1 MPQKPFPKYIDS
13 ITVQEFFDSF
23 KDVLK
28 LRLMT
33 GKKGMTGHI
42 RDKSVN
48 RPSLVLTGYHKYFA
62 AKRIQLF
69 GAGEMGYLRD
79 LSEKK
84 QYQVL
89 KEVADCRIPCIIVSR
104 NLMPTKP
111 MQEIAGKH
119 NIPLMRSPLTSRDFL
134 TTAVILL
141 EEKFAPRITV
151 QGTMMDVRGVGVLIR
166 GGSGIG
172 KSECAL
178 ALIEHGHSLVADDVV
193 PVRLLNER
201 ELMATSAELNR
212 GYMECRGLGIINVAE
227 LFGIRSLRLEKRV
240 DLVVTFTDW
249 APGMEEDRTGL
260 ERDDFEILGIKVPHI
275 ELPVRPGRD
284 LARLVEVATM
294 EQALRAHGHD
304 SAQEFNERL
313 ISYMTGK

>member
-1 MPQKPFPKYIDS
+1 MPRKPEPKYTDS
-13 ITVQEFFDSF
+13 ISMQEFFDSF

-28 LRLMT
+28 LRLLT
-33 GKKGMTGHI
+33 GEEGLKTRV

-48 RPSLVLTGYHKYFA
+48 RPSLVLTGFYKYFA

-69 GAGEMGYLRD
+69 GAGEMGYLRE
-79 LSEKK
+79 LSKSK
-84 QYQVL
+84 QFKVL
-89 KEVADCRIPCIIVSR
+89 NELADRHVPCMIVSR
-104 NLMPTKP
+104 NLLPTKS
-111 MQEIAGKH
+111 MIEIATERK
-119 NIPLMRSPLTSRDFL
+119 IPLLRTPLSSRDFT
-134 TTAVILL
+134 TTAVLLL
-141 EEKFAPRITV
+141 EEKFAPRV
-151 QGTMMDVRGVGVLIR
+151 KVHGTMMDVRGIGALIR

-227 LFGIRSLRLEKRV
+227 LFGIRAVRLEKRI
-240 DLVVTFTDW
+240 DMVVTFKEW

-260 ERDDFEILGIKVPHI
+260 ERDFFEILGIKVPHI
-275 ELPVRPGRD
+275 ELPVRSGRD
-284 LARLVEVATM
+284 LARLVEVAAM
-294 EQALRAHGHD
+294 EQSLRDHGHD

-313 ISYMTGK
+313 ISHMSND